1 MLGKWQCCE
10 EKQEILSGWD
20 VSLQR
25 GWCARSWAEPGEVAL
40 PAQERAW
47 LRDPAALAGSCWDR
61 DFPAPGREQ
70 HCCCSTGIRG
80 VLLSQHKLPELLLH
94 QLKAGPRP
102 CLLLHKGRH
111 FWCILMAS
119 EVTEFPLMSCL
130 PVEGCL
136 ATLNHLFFHSSNEF
150 CFPCEQTPHISSVH
164 RVGQSFRKVS
174 NWPHQQLQV
183 FLYQMGSAWLEI
195 HYQGCFQGKKHLW
208 DWNSHQCCLPVE
220 GQAACCRPLG

>member
-61 DFPAPGREQ
+61 DYPAPGREQ
-70 HCCCSTGIRG
+70 HCCCSAGITG

-136 ATLNHLFFHSSNEF
+136 ATLNHLFFHSSNRALFSLWTNPPHLITGWDRASER
-150 CFPCEQTPHISSVH
+150 FPTVPISSY
-164 RVGQSFRKVS
+164 RCSCIR
-174 NWPHQQLQV
+174 
-183 FLYQMGSAWLEI
+183 
-195 HYQGCFQGKKHLW
+195 W
-208 DWNSHQCCLPVE
+208 DLLN
-220 GQAACCRPLG
+220 